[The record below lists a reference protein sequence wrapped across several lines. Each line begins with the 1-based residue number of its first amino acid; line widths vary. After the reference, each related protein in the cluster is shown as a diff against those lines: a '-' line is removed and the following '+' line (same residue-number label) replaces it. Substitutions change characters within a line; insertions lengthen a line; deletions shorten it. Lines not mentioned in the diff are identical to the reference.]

1 MLGKQG
7 VSENWHLHEL
17 SGLAP
22 ALMNSAKFE
31 DAYRALIKDDR
42 TFEHSLKESAS
53 NIARQCAIALSVS
66 RASIWLSGDDNSTLH
81 CLSLYRADLDICE
94 SGAVISAESYPTYF
108 AALDNERVID
118 AHNALEDP
126 RTTELS
132 QSYLAPL
139 NIHSMLDA
147 TLRPQGKV
155 KGVLCLEM
163 VGHRRIWTT
172 DEQMFVASV
181 ADLVS
186 QKMIIDDLA
195 LSEGKYR
202 SLFEHTDEGIL
213 LFSKF
218 VFSDVNPAICKMYG
232 ETKENLLGKT
242 PIHYSPEYQS
252 DGQLSSTKAMEYI
265 NACLQGTPQ
274 NFEWTHIR
282 RDGTEFYADVTLSA
296 IEFAGEDTLYGLVR
310 DITDK
315 KVAAEQ
321 AQRAKEKLVFR
332 AAHDSLTGLKNRE
345 QLHIHIDSIIN
356 ENSDKSSQ
364 SQIALLL
371 LDLNRFKEV
380 NDTLGHSTGDKV
392 LVKLA
397 IILDERI
404 TAIGGSLFRLGG
416 DEFVAVFDSEHCSE
430 PLAQLDVIL
439 HRCLKTSIDI
449 DDISIEM
456 DASIGIAL
464 YPENGTDSHELLRC
478 ADVAMYQA
486 KSIDGVSSW
495 YNPQNDL
502 NNKRRLAMIVEL
514 GSAISD
520 NQLVLYFQPRIQIK
534 TGDVTG
540 CEALVRW
547 QHPRHGLVPPGEF
560 LPLAELSKLI
570 HPLSEWV
577 LHSVVKQIKTLVDMD
592 YYVPI
597 AMNVSARNLTD
608 SQLVDKLQNLI
619 TLENID
625 PKLLEIEITESA
637 LINHPQRAVENLER
651 LDKLGVHLAIDDFG
665 TGYSS
670 LGYLKKLPLNTLKID
685 RSFVKDLLTDGSD
698 SVIVDSTIDLAH
710 NFSLTVVAEGVED
723 QATLDELEARNC
735 DQAQGFHIARPM
747 PAEDFLSWL
756 YNHFSEQKEIRK
768 AS

>member
-1 MLGKQG
+1 
-7 VSENWHLHEL
+7 
-17 SGLAP
+17 
-22 ALMNSAKFE
+22 MNSAKFE
-31 DAYRALIKDDR
+31 DAYQALVKDNR
-42 TFEHSLKESAS
+42 TFEYSLHDSAS
-53 NIARQCAIALSVS
+53 NIAKQCAMALSVS
-66 RASIWLSGDDNSTLH
+66 RASIWLSGDDNTTLH

-94 SGAVISAESYPTYF
+94 SGAVISADSYPTYF
-108 AALDNERVID
+108 AALGNQRVID
-118 AHNALEDP
+118 ASNALEDP
-126 RTTELS
+126 RTSELS
-132 QSYLAPL
+132 QSYLVPL
-139 NIHSMLDA
+139 DIHSMLDA
-147 TLRPQGKV
+147 TLRHQGKV

-163 VGHRRIWTT
+163 AGHKRYWTK
-172 DEQMFVASV
+172 DEQMFVASI

-195 LSEGKYR
+195 LSEGKYK
-202 SLFEHTDEGIL
+202 SLFEHTDEGII
-213 LFSKF
+213 LFSNF

-232 ETKENLLGKT
+232 ESKEELLGKT

-252 DGQLSSTKAMEYI
+252 DGQLSSTKAMAYI
-265 NACLQGTPQ
+265 KASLQGTPQ

-282 RDGTEFYADVTLSA
+282 KDGVEFFADITLTA
-296 IEFAGEDTLYGLVR
+296 IKFAGEDTLFAIVR
-310 DITDK
+310 DITGR

-332 AAHDSLTGLKNRE
+332 AAHDSLTGLKNRD
-345 QLHIHIDSIIN
+345 QLHIYIDSIIN
-356 ENSDKSSQ
+356 EDSDKNSP

-397 IILDERI
+397 IILDEQV

-416 DEFVAVFDSEHCSE
+416 DEFVAVFDGERCSE
-430 PLAQLDVIL
+430 PLEHLESIL
-439 HRCLKTSIDI
+439 HGCLRTSIDI

-520 NQLVLYFQPRIQIK
+520 DQLVLHFQPRIQIK
-534 TGDVTG
+534 TGEVTG

-547 QHPRHGLVPPGEF
+547 QHPRHGLVPPSEF
-560 LPLAELSKLI
+560 LPLAEMSKLI

-577 LHSVVKQIKTLVDMD
+577 LHNVVKQIRILVDLG

-608 SQLVDKLQNLI
+608 SQLIDKLQNLI
-619 TLENID
+619 TSENID
-625 PKLLEIEITESA
+625 SKLLEIEITESA

-651 LDKLGVHLAIDDFG
+651 LDKLGIHLAIDDFG

-670 LGYLKKLPLNTLKID
+670 LSYLKKLPLNTLKID

-723 QATLDELEARNC
+723 QATLDELEAKNC
-735 DQAQGFHIARPM
+735 DQAQGYHIARPM
-747 PAEDFLSWL
+747 PAEDLTIWL
-756 YNHFSEQKEIRK
+756 DNHFAQQRNTRK

>member
-1 MLGKQG
+1 
-7 VSENWHLHEL
+7 
-17 SGLAP
+17 
-22 ALMNSAKFE
+22 MNFAKFE
-31 DAYRALIKDDR
+31 DAYQALIKDNR
-42 TFEHSLKESAS
+42 TFDHSLRDSAS
-53 NIARQCAIALSVS
+53 NIAKQCAMALSAS
-66 RASIWLSGDDNSTLH
+66 RASIWLSGEDNTTLH

-94 SGAVISAESYPTYF
+94 SGAVISADSFPDYF
-108 AALDNERVID
+108 AALGNERVID

-126 RTTELS
+126 RTRELS
-132 QSYLAPL
+132 ESYLVPL
-139 NIHSMLDA
+139 DIHSMLDA
-147 TLRPQGKV
+147 TLRHQGKV

-163 VGHRRIWTT
+163 AGHRRNWTK
-172 DEQMFVASV
+172 DEQMFVTSV

-195 LSEGKYR
+195 LSEGKYK

-213 LFSKF
+213 LFSNF

-232 ETKENLLGKT
+232 ESKEELLGKT

-252 DGQLSSTKAMEYI
+252 DGQLSSTKAMAYI
-265 NACLQGTPQ
+265 QACLQGVPQ
-274 NFEWTHIR
+274 NFEWTHTR
-282 RDGTEFYADVTLSA
+282 KDGTEFYADITLNA
-296 IEFAGEDTLYGLVR
+296 IKFAGEDTLFGLVR

-315 KVAAEQ
+315 KVAEEQ

-332 AAHDSLTGLKNRE
+332 AAHDSLTGLKNRD
-345 QLHIHIDSIIN
+345 QLHIYIDSIIN
-356 ENSDKSSQ
+356 KNSDKNSP

-397 IILDERI
+397 IILDEQV

-416 DEFVAVFDSEHCSE
+416 DEFVAVFDGEHCSE
-430 PLAQLDVIL
+430 PVERLESIL
-439 HRCLKTSIDI
+439 HRCLSTSIDI

-478 ADVAMYQA
+478 ADVAMYHA
-486 KSIDGVSSW
+486 KSNDGVSSW

-514 GSAISD
+514 SSAIND
-520 NQLVLYFQPRIQIK
+520 DQLVLHYQPRIQIK
-534 TGDVTG
+534 TGEVTG

-547 QHPRHGLVPPGEF
+547 QHPRHGLVPPSEF
-560 LPLAELSKLI
+560 IPLAEMSKLI
-570 HPLSEWV
+570 HPLSDWV
-577 LHSVVKQIKTLVDMD
+577 LQSVVKQIRKLVDMG

-608 SQLVDKLQNLI
+608 SQLIDKLQNLL
-619 TLENID
+619 TSENID
-625 PKLLEIEITESA
+625 AKLLEIEITESA

-651 LDKLGVHLAIDDFG
+651 LDKLGIHLAIDDFG

-670 LGYLKKLPLNTLKID
+670 LSYLKKLPLNTLKID

-698 SVIVDSTIDLAH
+698 SVIVDSTISLAH

-723 QATLDELEARNC
+723 QATLDELEAKNC
-735 DQAQGFHIARPM
+735 DQAQGYHIARPM
-747 PAEDFLSWL
+747 PAEDFAIWL
-756 YNHFSEQKEIRK
+756 YDHFAQQKNMRK